1 MNAIEN
7 HSSTIESANVHMLP
21 MEYIK
26 NPILHTMMRGNLTLP
41 LTKIMESIIYQLQD
55 RINEHIIAKK
65 MGELVTINEMDNN
78 GMLHFEIPL
87 KSLGIPAQN
96 YKELEDACD
105 AILHMEMSVVQPD
118 DTTRRVN
125 VFHAIEVPF
134 KKTTGSGGE
143 VLYKGGKRR
152 DGIVKIEMPYDSAR
166 MILSLR
172 KGYTEH
178 LFGIPSLC
186 RCPRTPRFY
195 TYLSNAYNKGL
206 DYTIFK
212 YDELKD
218 WCGVNRREGSS
229 KDTDAY
235 KKYAEFKRSVLDP
248 AQKELKKLSDE
259 GKVDFHFDFEPM
271 RPEGITRGNPTAI
284 KFIIKRNRR
293 GSMSAQERFLNGI
306 YSKLI
311 KEFNITSDEWS
322 MLTELLKDL
331 RQDAVNSAIKSITA
345 KTRKANP
352 DIPHAYFTSLLYE
365 WASVQEKVEIVN
377 VTEMDELPTIDPAL
391 WKGLTILG
399 IEADKTWWETFGEC
413 CSISKIEDGC
423 VTLSMPSVFVKEKW
437 EEQFNSRGWL
447 YIAVSNVFK
456 DVATKINYIVEHE

>member
-1 MNAIEN
+1 MN
-7 HSSTIESANVHMLP
+7 TMESHASGIGTANVQLLP

-96 YKELEDACD
+96 YKELEEACD

-134 KKTTGSGGE
+134 KKTTGTGGE

-195 TYLSNAYNKGL
+195 TYLSSAYNKGL

-218 WCGVNRREGSS
+218 WCGVNKREGSS

-259 GKVDFHFDFEPM
+259 GKVDFYFEFEPM

-284 KFIIKRNRR
+284 KFIIKRNQR

-311 KEFNITSDEWS
+311 KEFNITPEEWS
-322 MLTELLKDL
+322 MILELLKDL

-352 DIPHAYFTSLLYE
+352 DTPHAYFTRLLCE
-365 WASVQEKVEIVN
+365 WASAQEKVEIVN
-377 VTEMDELPTIDPAL
+377 VAEIEELPVIDPAL
-391 WKGLTILG
+391 WKGLTTLG
-399 IEADKTWWETFGEC
+399 MEADQTWWETFGEC
-413 CSISKIEDGC
+413 CSINKIENGC
-423 VTLSMPSVFVKEKW
+423 VTINVPSSFVIEKW
-437 EEQFNSRGWL
+437 QQEIKGNGWL
-447 YIAVSNVFK
+447 SIALAHVFK
-456 DVATKINYIVEHE
+456 DVADKVSYNIVRE